1 MRSVPLNLLLALG
14 SAALLILSVPRFNLS
29 LLAAVALAPLLVSL
43 AREPRAGRRFLLGWA
58 CGFTYWFGVCYW
70 IQFVMA
76 FHGGMGEL
84 AGWGV
89 FLLFCL
95 AKGLHF
101 AVFAL
106 LAGMVLGRPWAIPAA
121 AALWTGIERTNGPL
135 GFAWFTLG
143 NAGIDMGV
151 PLRLAPIT
159 GVYGISFV
167 FALLAAALAG
177 AAVRRPR
184 RELAW
189 ALLPLG
195 ILFLP
200 DLPSFRRGSEAAA
213 VVQPNISET
222 QQWTTDSYNEVVR
235 RMSIDSLQAALG
247 PDSKPVAF
255 LAWPEAPAPFYYEQN
270 ARFRDTINELART
283 IRAPVV
289 VGNVTRGVDQA
300 PLNSATIVSREG
312 KVIDRYDKMFLV
324 PFGEFVPPFFGWVNK
339 VSPEVGDFAP
349 GNRVV
354 VAPLDGRKLGVF
366 ICYESAFPHL
376 VRRFVDSGADVLL
389 NISNDGYF
397 GHLAGREQHLTIA
410 RMRAAENNRWIIR
423 ATNDGISAAI
433 DPSGRI
439 AQTLPDHMEA
449 FGRMRFNYLR
459 ETTWYTRHGDWFA
472 WGCLVAG
479 LLAVLETQ
487 IPRYRKS

>member
-1 MRSVPLNLLLALG
+1 MRSAVLNFGLALA
-14 SAALLILSVPRFNLS
+14 SAALLILSVPRFNIS
-29 LLAAVALAPLLVSL
+29 VLAAIALAPLLVAL
-43 AREPRAGRRFLLGWA
+43 YREPRNKYRFLLGWV

-76 FHGGMGEL
+76 FHGGMGDP

-106 LAGMVLGRPWAIPAA
+106 LAGMVLGRPWAVLVV

-151 PLRLAPIT
+151 PLRLAPIV
-159 GVYGISFV
+159 GVYGISFL
-167 FALLAAALAG
+167 FALLSAALAG
-177 AAVRRPR
+177 AAVQRPR

-189 ALLPLG
+189 ALLPLSV
-195 ILFLP
+195 LFLP
-200 DLPSFRRGSEAAA
+200 DLPPYKRGAEAAA

-222 QQWTTDSYNEVVR
+222 EQWTTDSYNQLIH
-235 RMSIDSLQAALG
+235 RMTIDSLQAALN
-247 PDSKPVAF
+247 PNQNPVVF

-270 ARFRDTINELART
+270 AQFRQQINQLAQTIK
-283 IRAPVV
+283 APVV
-289 VGNVTRGVDQA
+289 VGNVTRGQNNA
-300 PLNSATIVSREG
+300 PLNSATIVSPDG

-324 PFGEFVPPFFGWVNK
+324 PFGEFVPPFFSWVNK
-339 VSPEVGDFAP
+339 VSPEVGDFMP

-354 VAPLDGRKLGVF
+354 VAPVDGHKLGVF
-366 ICYESAFPHL
+366 ICYESVFPHL
-376 VRRFVDSGADVLL
+376 VRRFVNAGADVLL

-397 GHLAGREQHLTIA
+397 GRLSGREQHLKIA
-410 RMRAAENNRWIIR
+410 RMRAVENNRWIIR
-423 ATNDGISAAI
+423 ATNDGISAVV
-433 DPSGRI
+433 DPAGRI
-439 AQTLPDHMEA
+439 TQTLPDHMEA
-449 FGRMRFNYLR
+449 FGRMRFNYR
-459 ETTWYTRHGDWFA
+459 QETTFYTRHGDWFA
-472 WGCLVAG
+472 WGCLALG
-479 LLAVLETQ
+479 LVAVLETQ
-487 IPRYRKS
+487 IPRYQRI